1 MLRIKYFLLLLL
13 LCVSSS
19 LYALDKDQ
27 QDLPGLPSGA
37 YDYLVYA
44 VTWQPTFCLL
54 NPAAPGCKAYRADFY
69 THGIWPYFLS
79 TEQSA
84 NRHPSNCIQSPGC
97 PAGSSC
103 ALLPGVIDALLKD
116 TAFRKIVSAQP
127 EGLMKHEWSKHGTCL
142 GSDQRGYFTRFTQ
155 LKSAV
160 KYDDEFKKHMGQ
172 SVSLD
177 TLRAWFP
184 DNVRFRC
191 ATHGG
196 KHYFF
201 EAFYLID
208 RQGAPDGRDAKL
220 QIGEPCPLEAIWI
233 PAPPSLDAR

>member
-13 LCVSSS
+13 LCVSGS
-19 LYALDKDQ
+19 LYALDKDE

-97 PAGSSC
+97 PAGSS
-103 ALLPGVIDALLKD
+103 
-116 TAFRKIVSAQP
+116 R
-127 EGLMKHEWSKHGTCL
+127 
-142 GSDQRGYFTRFTQ
+142 
-155 LKSAV
+155 AV
-160 KYDDEFKKHMGQ
+160 
-172 SVSLD
+172 
-177 TLRAWFP
+177 T
-184 DNVRFRC
+184 
-191 ATHGG
+191 
-196 KHYFF
+196 
-201 EAFYLID
+201 
-208 RQGAPDGRDAKL
+208 GRDRRPAERYGVSKNR
-220 QIGEPCPLEAIWI
+220 QRPARRADEA
-233 PAPPSLDAR
+233 RME